1 MQGKKNQWGK
11 ERRQKRKKKY
21 FPPNLYGTWGK
32 NIILQKKG
40 RRGEEYDFWGKYIV
54 FTLIEPTARPTLGC
68 KSS

>member
-1 MQGKKNQWGK
+1 MGERTKTKK
-11 ERRQKRKKKY
+11 EKKKY

-40 RRGEEYDFWGKYIV
+40 GGGEEYDLLGKYIV